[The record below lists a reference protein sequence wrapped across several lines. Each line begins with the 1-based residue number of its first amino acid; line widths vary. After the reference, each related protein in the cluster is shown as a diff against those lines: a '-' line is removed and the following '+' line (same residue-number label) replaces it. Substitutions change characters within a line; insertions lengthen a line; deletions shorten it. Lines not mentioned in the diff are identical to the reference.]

1 MSLQKQKGGGNMRS
15 TAERRQMIL
24 QTLCERRSELAE
36 NLALEFDVSIRTI
49 YYDIEFLAYS
59 YPIYT
64 TKGTGG
70 GIHVMDGF
78 YLGMKYLTERQCMV
92 LENLSKRLLDEER
105 KTILDILHTY
115 RKPQK
120 KEGRE
125 NGRNKKRGSLNGK
138 GA

>member
-1 MSLQKQKGGGNMRS
+1 MRS

-24 QTLCERRSELAE
+24 QVLCERRSELAE

-78 YLGMKYLTERQCMV
+78 YLGMKYLTERQCEV
-92 LENLSKRLLDEER
+92 LEKLSARLLDEE
-105 KTILDILHTY
+105 KEIILQILHTFK
-115 RKPQK
+115 KPQT
-120 KEGRE
+120 KE
-125 NGRNKKRGSLNGK
+125 
-138 GA
+138 A